1 MLATGHTADAHTL
14 ATTTK
19 KQRSI
24 DSINP
29 HNCNMG
35 RRLPVNVSSSNSYI
49 SYGCPED
56 EVVIAIWFYFVN
68 IASFENQ
75 KVAVGMA
82 PI

>member
-1 MLATGHTADAHTL
+1 MLTL
-14 ATTTK
+14 LLQQPRNNGQLIQLTLTTVSYRK
-19 KQRSI
+19 KTPSPSQ
-24 DSINP
+24 
-29 HNCNMG
+29 CFFFQK
-35 RRLPVNVSSSNSYI
+35 L